1 MQKVDEVASHTVW
14 VSQTPLEPVHSE
26 SQLKSSNY
34 STTTLSSNY
43 VLAT

>member
-34 STTTLSSNY
+34 STLSSNY
-43 VLAT
+43 ALAT